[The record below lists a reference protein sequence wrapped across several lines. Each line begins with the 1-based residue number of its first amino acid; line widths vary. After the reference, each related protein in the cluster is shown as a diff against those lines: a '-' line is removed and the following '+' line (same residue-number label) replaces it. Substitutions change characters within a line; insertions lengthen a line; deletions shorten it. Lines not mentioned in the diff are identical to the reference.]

1 MHALSLI
8 GRENTYNTDCYK
20 YIEIINQ
27 MKTSTFADIHHALE
41 DLRQGKMIV
50 LFDHENRENEGDLI
64 LAAEKVTPEA
74 INFLAHYARGL
85 ICLALVEEDIQRLQL
100 PMMVEHSTNP
110 FNTAF
115 TVSIEAAQGVTT
127 GISAADRAH
136 TIKVAIN
143 PLSGPKDIVMPGH
156 IFPLRARRGGVL
168 ERMGQTEGSTD
179 LMKLAG
185 LKPAAVICEIM
196 NPDGSMARFADLE
209 KFAKQHQLRLLSIR
223 DLIQYRLQT
232 ESLVK
237 EIASIHLPTKEY
249 GDLTVKLFESR
260 LDNHHHLAL
269 IKEKPSITTDVS
281 LVRIHSECFTG
292 DLFGS
297 TRCDCGWQLHE
308 ALTQISQQGGTL
320 LYLRQEGRGIGL
332 LNKLKAYAL
341 QDEGLDTVEANQK
354 LGFGSD
360 DRNYWIAAQILRNLQ
375 RLKIKLLTNNPQ
387 KIIDL
392 EQYGIE
398 VAERIPLI
406 ATPNATNLAYLKTKQ
421 TKLGHLLNLKG

>member
-1 MHALSLI
+1 M
-8 GRENTYNTDCYK
+8 
-20 YIEIINQ
+20 
-27 MKTSTFADIHHALE
+27 MKTPTSASIHRALE

-50 LFDHENRENEGDLI
+50 LFDHENRENEGDLV
-64 LAAEKVTPEA
+64 LAAEKVTA
-74 INFLAHYARGL
+74 GTINFMAQYGRGL
-85 ICLALVEEDIQRLQL
+85 VCLALAEEDIRRLKL
-100 PMMVEHSTNP
+100 PMMVEHATNP

-115 TVSIEAAQGVTT
+115 TVSIEAAEGVTT

-143 PLSGPKDIVMPGH
+143 PQSGPKDIVTPGH
-156 IFPLRARRGGVL
+156 IFPLQARRGGIL

-179 LMKLAG
+179 LMRLAG

-196 NPDGSMARFADLE
+196 NPDGSMARFPDLE
-209 KFAKQHQLRLLSIR
+209 KFAKQHQLSLLSIR

-237 EIASIHLPTKEY
+237 EIAAIRLPTEEY

-260 LDNHHHLAL
+260 LDKHHHLAL
-269 IKEKPSITTDVS
+269 IKERPAKNNQTI
-281 LVRIHSECFTG
+281 LVRVHSECFTG

-297 TRCDCGWQLHE
+297 ARCDCGWQLHE
-308 ALTQISQQGGTL
+308 SLAQISRHGGVL

-341 QDEGLDTVEANQK
+341 QDQGLDTVEANQK

-360 DRNYWIAAQILRNLQ
+360 DRNYWIAAQMLQNLKL
-375 RLKIKLLTNNPQ
+375 LKIKLLTNNPQ

-392 EQYGIE
+392 ERYGIE

-406 ATPNATNLAYLKTKQ
+406 ATPNATNRDYLKTKQ
-421 TKLGHLLNLKG
+421 TKLGHLLKL

>member
-1 MHALSLI
+1 
-8 GRENTYNTDCYK
+8 
-20 YIEIINQ
+20 
-27 MKTSTFADIHHALE
+27 MKTSIFPSIACALE

-50 LFDHENRENEGDLI
+50 LFDHENRENEGDLV

-74 INFLAHYARGL
+74 INFMAQYARGL
-85 ICLALVEEDIQRLQL
+85 ICLTLVEEDINRLQI

-115 TVSIEAAQGVTT
+115 TVSIEAAKGVTT

-136 TIKVAIN
+136 TIQVAIN
-143 PLSGPKDIVMPGH
+143 PESGPKDIVMPGH
-156 IFPLRARRGGVL
+156 IFPLRARKGGVL

-179 LMKLAG
+179 LTRLAG
-185 LKPAAVICEIM
+185 LKSAAVICEIM
-196 NPDGSMARFADLE
+196 NPDGSMARFPDLE
-209 KFAKQHQLRLLSIR
+209 KFAKLHQLSLLSIR

-232 ESLVK
+232 ESLVQ
-237 EIASIHLPTKEY
+237 EIASIRLPTEDY
-249 GDLTVKLFESR
+249 GDLTIKLFESC
-260 LDNHHHLAL
+260 LDKHHHLAL
-269 IKEKPSITTDVS
+269 IKEKPNQPNQPT

-308 ALTQISQQGGTL
+308 SLAQINQQGGAL

-332 LNKLKAYAL
+332 FNKLKAYLL
-341 QDEGLDTVEANQK
+341 QDQGLDTVEANQK

-360 DRNYWIAAQILRNLQ
+360 DRNYWIGAQSLQ
-375 RLKIKLLTNNPQ
+375 KLQLLKIKLLTNNPQ

-398 VAERIPLI
+398 VVERMPLI
-406 ATPNATNLAYLKTKQ
+406 ATPNATNRAYLKTKQ
-421 TKLGHLLNLKG
+421 TKLGHLLNL

>member
-1 MHALSLI
+1 M
-8 GRENTYNTDCYK
+8 
-20 YIEIINQ
+20 
-27 MKTSTFADIHHALE
+27 MKTPTFASIHRALE

-50 LFDHENRENEGDLI
+50 LFDHENRENEGDLV
-64 LAAEKVTPEA
+64 LAAEKVTADA
-74 INFLAHYARGL
+74 INFMAQYGRGL
-85 ICLALVEEDIQRLQL
+85 VCLALAEEDIRRLKL
-100 PMMVEHSTNP
+100 PMMVEHATNP

-115 TVSIEAAQGVTT
+115 TVSIEAAEGVTT

-143 PLSGPKDIVMPGH
+143 PQSGPKDIVTPGH
-156 IFPLRARRGGVL
+156 IFPLRARRGGIL

-179 LMKLAG
+179 LMRLAG

-196 NPDGSMARFADLE
+196 NPDGSMARFPDLE
-209 KFAKQHQLRLLSIR
+209 KFAKQHQLSLLSIR

-237 EIASIHLPTKEY
+237 EIAAIRLPTEEY

-260 LDNHHHLAL
+260 LDKHHHLAL
-269 IKEKPSITTDVS
+269 IKEKPAKNNQTI
-281 LVRIHSECFTG
+281 LVRVHSECFTG

-297 TRCDCGWQLHE
+297 ARCDCGWQLHE
-308 ALTQISQQGGTL
+308 SLAQISRHGGVL

-341 QDEGLDTVEANQK
+341 QDQGLDTVEANQK

-360 DRNYWIAAQILRNLQ
+360 DRKYWIAAQMLQNLKL
-375 RLKIKLLTNNPQ
+375 LKIKLLTNNPQ

-392 EQYGIE
+392 ERYGIE
-398 VAERIPLI
+398 VVERIPLI
-406 ATPNATNLAYLKTKQ
+406 ATPNATNRDYLKTKQ
-421 TKLGHLLNLKG
+421 TKLGHLLNL

>member
-1 MHALSLI
+1 M
-8 GRENTYNTDCYK
+8 
-20 YIEIINQ
+20 
-27 MKTSTFADIHHALE
+27 MKTPTSASIHRALE

-50 LFDHENRENEGDLI
+50 LFDHENRENEGDLV
-64 LAAEKVTPEA
+64 LAAEKVTA
-74 INFLAHYARGL
+74 GTINFMAQYGRGL
-85 ICLALVEEDIQRLQL
+85 VCLALAEEDIRRLKL
-100 PMMVEHSTNP
+100 PMMVEHATNP

-115 TVSIEAAQGVTT
+115 TVSIEAAEGVTT

-143 PLSGPKDIVMPGH
+143 PQSGPKDIVTPGH
-156 IFPLRARRGGVL
+156 IFPLQARRGGIL

-179 LMKLAG
+179 LMRLAG

-196 NPDGSMARFADLE
+196 NPDGSMARFPDLE
-209 KFAKQHQLRLLSIR
+209 KFAKQHQLSLLSIR

-237 EIASIHLPTKEY
+237 EIAAIRLPTEEY

-260 LDNHHHLAL
+260 LDKHHHLAL
-269 IKEKPSITTDVS
+269 IKEKPAKNNQTI
-281 LVRIHSECFTG
+281 LVRVHSECFTG

-297 TRCDCGWQLHE
+297 ARCDCGWQLHE
-308 ALTQISQQGGTL
+308 SLAQISRHGGVL

-341 QDEGLDTVEANQK
+341 QDQGLDTVEANQK

-360 DRNYWIAAQILRNLQ
+360 DRNYWIAAQMLQNLKL
-375 RLKIKLLTNNPQ
+375 LKIKLLTNNPQ

-392 EQYGIE
+392 ERYGIE

-406 ATPNATNLAYLKTKQ
+406 ATPNATNRDYLKTKQ
-421 TKLGHLLNLKG
+421 TKLGHLLNL

>member
-1 MHALSLI
+1 M
-8 GRENTYNTDCYK
+8 
-20 YIEIINQ
+20 
-27 MKTSTFADIHHALE
+27 MKTPTSASIHRALE

-50 LFDHENRENEGDLI
+50 LFDHENRENEGDLV
-64 LAAEKVTPEA
+64 LAAEKVTA
-74 INFLAHYARGL
+74 GTINFMAQYGRGL
-85 ICLALVEEDIQRLQL
+85 VCLALAEEDIRRLKL
-100 PMMVEHSTNP
+100 PMMVEHATNP

-115 TVSIEAAQGVTT
+115 TVSIEAAEGVTT

-143 PLSGPKDIVMPGH
+143 PQSGPKDIVTPVH
-156 IFPLRARRGGVL
+156 IFPLQARRGSIL

-179 LMKLAG
+179 LMRLAG

-196 NPDGSMARFADLE
+196 NPDGSMARFPDLE
-209 KFAKQHQLRLLSIR
+209 KFAKQHQLSLLSIR

-237 EIASIHLPTKEY
+237 EIAAIRLPTEEY

-260 LDNHHHLAL
+260 LDKHHHLAL
-269 IKEKPSITTDVS
+269 IKERPAKNNQTI
-281 LVRIHSECFTG
+281 LVRVHSECFTG

-297 TRCDCGWQLHE
+297 ARCDCGWQLHE
-308 ALTQISQQGGTL
+308 SLAQISRHGGVL

-341 QDEGLDTVEANQK
+341 QDQGLDTVEANQK

-360 DRNYWIAAQILRNLQ
+360 DRNYWIAAQMLQNLKL
-375 RLKIKLLTNNPQ
+375 LKIKLLTNNPQ

-392 EQYGIE
+392 ERYGIE

-406 ATPNATNLAYLKTKQ
+406 ATPNATNRDYLKTKQ
-421 TKLGHLLNLKG
+421 TKLGHLLNL

>member
-1 MHALSLI
+1 M
-8 GRENTYNTDCYK
+8 
-20 YIEIINQ
+20 
-27 MKTSTFADIHHALE
+27 MKTSTFPSINRALE
-41 DLRQGKMIV
+41 DLRLGKMIV
-50 LFDHENRENEGDLI
+50 LFDHENRENEGDLV

-74 INFLAHYARGL
+74 INFMAQYGRGL
-85 ICLALVEEDIQRLQL
+85 ICLALVEEDIKRLQI

-115 TVSIEAAQGVTT
+115 TVSIEAATGVTT
-127 GISAADRAH
+127 GISAADRSH
-136 TIKVAIN
+136 TIQVAIN
-143 PLSGPKDIVMPGH
+143 PQSGPKDIVMPGH
-156 IFPLRARRGGVL
+156 IFPLRARKGGIL

-179 LMKLAG
+179 LTHLAG

-196 NPDGSMARFADLE
+196 NPDGSMARFPDLE
-209 KFAKQHQLRLLSIR
+209 RFAKQHQLSLLSIR

-237 EIASIHLPTKEY
+237 EIASIHLPTEEY
-249 GDLTVKLFESR
+249 GDLTIKLFESC
-260 LDNHHHLAL
+260 LDKHHHLAV
-269 IKEKPSITTDVS
+269 IKEKPSRSLQPT

-297 TRCDCGWQLHE
+297 SRCDCGWQLHE
-308 ALTQISQQGGTL
+308 SLSQISREGGVL

-341 QDEGLDTVEANQK
+341 QDQGLDTVEANQK

-360 DRNYWIAAQILRNLQ
+360 DRNYWIGAQMLQNLKL
-375 RLKIKLLTNNPQ
+375 LKIKLLTNNPQ
-387 KIIDL
+387 KILDL

-398 VAERIPLI
+398 VVERIPLI
-406 ATPNATNLAYLKTKQ
+406 ATPNATNRDYLKTKQ
-421 TKLGHLLNLKG
+421 TKLGHLLNL

>member
-1 MHALSLI
+1 MI
-8 GRENTYNTDCYK
+8 
-20 YIEIINQ
+20 
-27 MKTSTFADIHHALE
+27 KTSSFANIQHALE
-41 DLRQGKMIV
+41 DLRLGKMIV

-64 LAAEKVTPEA
+64 LAAEKVTAEA
-74 INFLAHYARGL
+74 INFMAQYGRGL
-85 ICLALVEEDIQRLQL
+85 VCLALVEEDVQRLQL

-136 TIKVAIN
+136 TIKVAID
-143 PLSGPKDIVMPGH
+143 PKSGPKDVVMPGH
-156 IFPLRARRGGVL
+156 IFPLRARRGGIL

-196 NPDGSMARFADLE
+196 NSDGSMARFPDLE
-209 KFAKQHQLRLLSIR
+209 KFAKQHQLCLLSIR

-237 EIASIHLPTKEY
+237 EIAAIHLPTEEY
-249 GDLTVKLFESR
+249 GDLTVKLFESC

-269 IKEKPSITTDVS
+269 IKEKSHTQGEQPT

-297 TRCDCGWQLHE
+297 ARCDCGWQLHE
-308 ALTQISQQGGTL
+308 SLSQISRQGGVL

-341 QDEGLDTVEANQK
+341 QDQGLDTVEANQK

-360 DRNYWIAAQILRNLQ
+360 DRNYWIGAQILQNLQ
-375 RLKIKLLTNNPQ
+375 LLKIKLLTNNPQ

-421 TKLGHLLNLKG
+421 AKLGHLLNLNKDNLCKK

>member
-1 MHALSLI
+1 M
-8 GRENTYNTDCYK
+8 
-20 YIEIINQ
+20 
-27 MKTSTFADIHHALE
+27 MKTPTSASIHRALE

-50 LFDHENRENEGDLI
+50 LFDHENRENEGDLV
-64 LAAEKVTPEA
+64 LAAEKVTA
-74 INFLAHYARGL
+74 GTINFMAQYGRGL
-85 ICLALVEEDIQRLQL
+85 VCLALAEEDIRRLKL
-100 PMMVEHSTNP
+100 PMMVEHATNP
-110 FNTAF
+110 FNAAF
-115 TVSIEAAQGVTT
+115 TVSIEAAEGVTT

-143 PLSGPKDIVMPGH
+143 PQSGPKDIVTPGH
-156 IFPLRARRGGVL
+156 IFPLQARRGGIL

-179 LMKLAG
+179 LMRLAG

-196 NPDGSMARFADLE
+196 NPDGSMARFPDLE
-209 KFAKQHQLRLLSIR
+209 KFAKQHQLSLLSIR

-237 EIASIHLPTKEY
+237 EIAAIRLPTEEY

-260 LDNHHHLAL
+260 LDKHHHLAL
-269 IKEKPSITTDVS
+269 IKERPAKNNQTI
-281 LVRIHSECFTG
+281 LVRVHSECFTG

-297 TRCDCGWQLHE
+297 ARCDCGWQLHE
-308 ALTQISQQGGTL
+308 SLAQISRHGGVL

-341 QDEGLDTVEANQK
+341 QDQGLDTVEANQK

-360 DRNYWIAAQILRNLQ
+360 DRNYWIAAQMLQNLKL
-375 RLKIKLLTNNPQ
+375 LKIKLLTNNPQ

-392 EQYGIE
+392 ERYGIE

-406 ATPNATNLAYLKTKQ
+406 ATPNATNRDYLKTKQ
-421 TKLGHLLNLKG
+421 TKLGHLLNL

>member
-1 MHALSLI
+1 M
-8 GRENTYNTDCYK
+8 
-20 YIEIINQ
+20 
-27 MKTSTFADIHHALE
+27 MKTPTSASIHRALE

-50 LFDHENRENEGDLI
+50 LFDHENRENEGDLV
-64 LAAEKVTPEA
+64 LAAEKVTA
-74 INFLAHYARGL
+74 DTINFMAQYGRGL
-85 ICLALVEEDIQRLQL
+85 VCLALAEEDIRRLKL
-100 PMMVEHSTNP
+100 PMMVEHATNP

-115 TVSIEAAQGVTT
+115 TVSIEAAEGVTT

-143 PLSGPKDIVMPGH
+143 PQSGPKDIVTPGH
-156 IFPLRARRGGVL
+156 IFPLQARRGGIL

-179 LMKLAG
+179 LMRLAG

-196 NPDGSMARFADLE
+196 NPDGSMARFPDLE
-209 KFAKQHQLRLLSIR
+209 KFAKQHQLSLLSIR

-237 EIASIHLPTKEY
+237 EIAAIRLPTEEY

-260 LDNHHHLAL
+260 LDKHHHLAL
-269 IKEKPSITTDVS
+269 IKERPAKNNQTI
-281 LVRIHSECFTG
+281 LVRVHSECFTG

-297 TRCDCGWQLHE
+297 ARCDCGWQLHE
-308 ALTQISQQGGTL
+308 SLAQISRHGGVL

-341 QDEGLDTVEANQK
+341 QDQGLDTVEANQK

-360 DRNYWIAAQILRNLQ
+360 DRNYWIAAQMLQNLKL
-375 RLKIKLLTNNPQ
+375 LKIKLLTNNPQ

-392 EQYGIE
+392 ERYGIE

-406 ATPNATNLAYLKTKQ
+406 ATPNATNRDYLKTKQ
-421 TKLGHLLNLKG
+421 TKLGHLLNL